1 MNSIW
6 PHRTH
11 LYLISRGSIGDE
23 QWLQVAGPSASKGF
37 LSVRLQERHLYKVMR
52 FVMNW
57 AGLAAFFNLP
67 IISDGLPRSIAYA
80 DEVSEY
86 SLAKLGIIDLWMEL
100 DP

>member
-1 MNSIW
+1 
-6 PHRTH
+6 
-11 LYLISRGSIGDE
+11 
-23 QWLQVAGPSASKGF
+23 VAGPSASKGF

-86 SLAKLGIIDLWMEL
+86 SLAELGIIDLWMEL